1 LTAHEAAIHAAQLR
15 VELTQSRAEQKEY
28 LKNVELARVLD
39 KRAKRK
45 GKESYE
51 DVEERRPVKQRRIEH
66 VQARDTTTTNDSLD
80 SSVLGNIF

>member
-1 LTAHEAAIHAAQLR
+1 LIAHEAAIHAAQLR

-51 DVEERRPVKQRRIEH
+51 DVEERRLVKQKRIEN
-66 VQARDTTTTNDSLD
+66 VQAHNTTTSDNLD